1 VARPIDELRNRRT
14 IFLRKP
20 LLAHF
25 QLYVRAPVNEYIDSE
40 IEEEIRRKKAEW
52 AARGV
57 PPGLQNMAVELA
69 REWAAR
75 IAEFQLR
82 TLEGVLP
89 KEEIKR
95 IADGVVKNL
104 LKEALNTVAEN
115 WVKAFTSKK

>member
-1 VARPIDELRNRRT
+1 VTRLVDELRNRKT

-25 QLYVRAPVNEYIDSE
+25 QLYVGGPVREYIDSGL
-40 IEEEIRRKKAEW
+40 EEEIRRKKAEW

-104 LKEALNTVAEN
+104 LKVALNTVAEN
-115 WVKAFTSKK
+115 WIRAMG